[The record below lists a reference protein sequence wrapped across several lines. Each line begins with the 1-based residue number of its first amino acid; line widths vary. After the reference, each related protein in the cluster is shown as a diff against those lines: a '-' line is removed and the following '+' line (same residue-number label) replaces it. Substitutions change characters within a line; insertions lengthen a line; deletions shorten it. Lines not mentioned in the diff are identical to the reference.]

1 MAYIAEQ
8 NIVSN
13 VTFPHTRSFSSV
25 LVLFLLLPK
34 LNCHTRDFTL

>member
-13 VTFPHTRSFSSV
+13 VTFLHTRSFKCPRA
-25 LVLFLLLPK
+25 LPFVAQ
-34 LNCHTRDFTL
+34 T